1 MADATIDD
9 AVERQLRAAG
19 VELLAATFVDNG
31 GISRCKLVPAGR
43 VAHAVRAGIGGSTT
57 FSVFTGLD
65 LMGSARSY
73 EVPTGD
79 FRLVPDLDALATDGS
94 PIAWAPAD
102 LQDQD
107 GEPWPTCG
115 RAFARRAT
123 AALAARG
130 LEVSAAFE
138 TEWFAFLG
146 DGAPAH
152 AGPAYGLDAARQGN
166 EVLLG
171 VARRLH
177 ALGVPVDQIHAEYA
191 HGQFEVS
198 IAATPPVEAADRAV
212 LVRDAIRTVCR
223 ELGLRASLSPK
234 PQLDALGSG
243 AHVHVSLWRDGRN
256 LFGAGAE
263 PGPTA
268 EGRAF
273 LAGLLRELPALVAV
287 GCAAPVSYLRLGP
300 SRWTGAFAIWGVEN
314 REAPLRLIR
323 GSRVLRPASANVELK
338 TVDASGN
345 PYLVIGCL
353 LTAGLAGIDDG
364 LQLPP
369 EVTND
374 PATLTAEDR
383 AAAGIAALPAS
394 LSEATAAL
402 RASALLRAALGE
414 PLHDAL
420 CAVRER
426 EAVTELDG
434 EALLAAYRWAF

>member
-31 GISRCKLVPAGR
+31 GISRAKLVPAGR
-43 VAHAVRAGIGGSTT
+43 VAHALRAGIGGSTT

-65 LMGSARSY
+65 LMGSARGY

-79 FRLVPDLDALATDGS
+79 FRLVPDLDALAADGS
-94 PIAWAPAD
+94 PIAFAPAD
-102 LQDQD
+102 QRDQD

-115 RAFARRAT
+115 REFARRAA

-130 LEVSAAFE
+130 LEASLAFE
-138 TEWFAFLG
+138 TEWFAF
-146 DGAPAH
+146 DDAGAPGH
-152 AGPAYGLDAARQGN
+152 RGPAYGLDAAREGT

-171 VARRLH
+171 VARRLQ
-177 ALGVPVDQIHAEYA
+177 ALDVPVDQLHPEYA

-198 IAATPPVEAADRAV
+198 VGATPPVEAADRAV
-212 LVRDAIRTVCR
+212 LVRDVIRSVCR

-234 PQLDALGSG
+234 PHLDALGSG

-256 LFGAGAE
+256 LLGTGAE

-268 EGRAF
+268 EGRSF

-287 GCAAPVSYLRLGP
+287 GCATPVSYLRLGP
-300 SRWTGAFAIWGVEN
+300 SRWTGAYAIWGVEN

-323 GSRVLRPASANVELK
+323 GTRVLRPGSANVELK

-345 PYLVIGCL
+345 PYLVVGCL
-353 LTAGLAGIDDG
+353 LAAGLAGIDDG

-369 EVTND
+369 EVPND
-374 PATLTAEDR
+374 PATLTAAER
-383 AAAGIAALPAS
+383 ADAGIAPLPAT
-394 LSEATAAL
+394 LAEATAAL
-402 RASALLRAALGE
+402 RASALLRGALGE

-420 CAVRER
+420 CAVREKD
-426 EAVTELDG
+426 AATDLDG